1 MSRRP
6 HRLRDSPPA
15 PQGVLRAVIL
25 GGLLAAMAVPGL
37 GDPTDPRVAIQG
49 LELDGPELKLS
60 FRLDN
65 AFHDN
70 LRRGIDSGLPTGFTF
85 DFQLARPR
93 KGWFNNTLDSV
104 SLQVDAMY
112 NAVTREYLINY
123 RLEGSLIESRVIREP
138 DELRRAMTEFT
149 DFRLFSVDGRPAGQR
164 LRVRVRADLGTGTFF
179 FFIPRT
185 LSTDW
190 ASRRFRIAGGDGDGS
205 P

>member
-1 MSRRP
+1 MPCRL
-6 HRLRDSPPA
+6 HRLA
-15 PQGVLRAVIL
+15 AAIA
-25 GGLLAAMAVPGL
+25 GGLLAVLAFPAL
-37 GDPTDPRVAIQG
+37 GGPSDPRVSIQG
-49 LELDGPELKLS
+49 LELDGQELRLS
-60 FRLDN
+60 FRLEN

-70 LRRGIDSGLPTGFTF
+70 LQRSIDSGLPTGFTF

-93 KGWFNNTLDSV
+93 RGWFNNTLDSA

-123 RLEGSLIESRVIREP
+123 RLDGSLIESRVVREP
-138 DELRRAMTEFT
+138 EELRQAMTEFA
-149 DFRLFSVDGRPAGQR
+149 DFPVFSIEGRPPGQR

-185 LSTDW
+185 ISTDW
-190 ASRRFRIAGGDGDGS
+190 ASRRFRIREGEGNGA

>member
-1 MSRRP
+1 MSKS
-6 HRLRDSPPA
+6 L
-15 PQGVLRAVIL
+15 QTIL
-25 GGLLAAMAVPGL
+25 AALLAVLAFPGL
-37 GDPTDPRVAIQG
+37 GGPDDPRVAIQG

-65 AFHDN
+65 AFHDE
-70 LRRGIDSGLPTGFTF
+70 LKRSIDSGLPTGFTF

-112 NAVTREYLINY
+112 NAVTREYLVNY
-123 RLEGSLIESRVIREP
+123 RLDGSLIESRVIREP

-185 LSTDW
+185 ISTDW
-190 ASRRFRIAGGDGDGS
+190 ASRRFRITASDNGS